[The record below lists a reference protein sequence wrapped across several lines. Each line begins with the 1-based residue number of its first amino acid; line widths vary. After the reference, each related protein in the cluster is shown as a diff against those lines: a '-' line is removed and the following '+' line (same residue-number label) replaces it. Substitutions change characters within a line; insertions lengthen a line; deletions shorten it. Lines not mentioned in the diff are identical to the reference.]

1 MRLGHVRA
9 VLLAATIGVT
19 CASGCSTTTPT
30 TPTTPDAAVLHDG
43 YPNVGDDGAE
53 GCVLDG
59 YPCPDAGSCCSGM
72 CIGTICTERF
82 DATPD

>member
-1 MRLGHVRA
+1 MRLRHARA

-19 CASGCSTTTPT
+19 GASGCSTTTTT
-30 TPTTPDAAVLHDG
+30 TPTTPDAAVLDDG

-59 YPCPDAGSCCSGM
+59 YRCPAAGTCCSGA
-72 CIGTICTERF
+72 CIGAICSERF